1 MDLQSNPPLMYSC
14 FNKVVA
20 TGGHALDDED
30 GEDDEDINLEDNS
43 EI

>member
-1 MDLQSNPPLMYSC
+1 MDLQSNPPLMYNC

-20 TGGHALDDED
+20 TGGSRDDDED
-30 GEDDEDINLEDNS
+30 GDEEDMEDNS